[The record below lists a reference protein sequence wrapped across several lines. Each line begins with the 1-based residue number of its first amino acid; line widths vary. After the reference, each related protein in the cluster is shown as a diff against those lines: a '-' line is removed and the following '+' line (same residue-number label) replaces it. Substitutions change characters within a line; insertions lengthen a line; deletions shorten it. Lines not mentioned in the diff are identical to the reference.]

1 MVRVRKKIGI
11 FGGSFNPVHLGH
23 LLVAQDI
30 FEKLKL
36 DKMLFIPAFAPPHKR
51 HLLSYQHRF
60 KMLKLAI
67 AGNPFFE
74 LSDIEAKR
82 GGKSFTVD
90 TLRELK
96 KIYPNDQLYLIIG
109 ADQFRELSNWK
120 EPKKL
125 CQLAKIVVMPRPNCP
140 IPATKNRLANTMTL
154 KVIQI
159 EIASKLIRKRISQGL
174 SVRYMLPE
182 KVWHYIIKNR
192 LYQNSAFRYPFT
204 T

>member
-125 CQLAKIVVMPRPNCP
+125 CQLAKIVVMSRPNCP

>member
-125 CQLAKIVVMPRPNCP
+125 CQLAKIVVMSRPNCP
-140 IPATKNRLANTMTL
+140 IPAAKNRLANTMTL

-192 LYQNSAFRYPFT
+192 LYQNSAFRYPFAT
-204 T
+204 